1 MSNGKVTADVSGNVH
16 VDGVLDVSGGIK
28 VNYPIFFVRPDG
40 VLLINGQTID
50 QKFAISVVTSQDISG
65 TLRVALLSSLNG
77 GIDVS
82 GGKFTVAAS
91 TGSTHIEGVLDV
103 SGRSVLNGGLDV
115 SGGYSNLNG
124 GIKVN
129 DPSFVVTPAGV
140 LLIDG
145 LTLDQK
151 YGSSVVTNQD
161 ISGTLRVAQLSSLN
175 GGIDVSSGKFTVAA
189 STGST
194 HIEGV
199 LDVSGLTR
207 LNAGLNMSNGK
218 VTVGTNGNVH
228 IDGVLDVSDLTRLN
242 SGLDISNGKVVAD
255 VSGNVHVGGVLDV
268 SGQTRLNGDVY
279 IANKSLDISNS
290 TVNIRNLNGI
300 SVFTYNNAADEINI
314 ESLTGTNLTFPTS
327 NSNSQLKITGS
338 GVLINGAKLGGTTTC
353 DDGYLKLSN
362 NTISSQTLW
371 NNGGLLQVGTYANP
385 SGTPTQDNLL
395 ASINGD
401 AVVTGDLVVKGTL
414 TSGGTVVSAPV
425 WADISSAINTELG
438 TIGIL
443 DISESIGA
451 TSGEGLPTTAPSNT
465 ASGTVNGFAGRYLT
479 SSATSTEVITTL
491 NAVIAT
497 QNRIINALRFN
508 KLNGLP

>member
-1 MSNGKVTADVSGNVH
+1 MSNGKVTVDTNGNVHVEGILDVSGLMRPNAGLNMSNGKVTADVSGNVH
-16 VDGVLDVSGGIK
+16 VEGVLDVSGGIK

-50 QKFAISVVTSQDISG
+50 QKITTSVITNQDISG

-82 GGKFTVAAS
+82 SGKFTVAAS
-91 TGSTHIEGVLDV
+91 TGSTHIGGVLDV

-129 DPSFVVTPAGV
+129 NPSFVVTPAGV

-151 YGSSVVTNQD
+151 YGTSVVTNQD

-218 VTVGTNGNVH
+218 VT
-228 IDGVLDVSDLTRLN
+228 
-242 SGLDISNGKVVAD
+242 AD
-255 VSGNVHVGGVLDV
+255 VSGNVHIDGVLDV

-279 IANKSLDISNS
+279 ISNKSTSGGLLDISNLN
-290 TVNIRNLNGI
+290 VNIRNSVGN
-300 SVFTYNNAADEINI
+300 SVFTYNNDNQFITVET
-314 ESLTGTNLTFPTS
+314 LTGTNLTFPKS
-327 NSNSQLKITGS
+327 GLSQLSITDDGVSIKKPELTGETTCTGSMRFTSTTPTAGGILRVGAYSGSDTTLIASITGKT
-338 GVLINGAKLGGTTTC
+338 LIAGNLEVIGTVT
-353 DDGYLKLSN
+353 
-362 NTISSQTLW
+362 SQ
-371 NNGGLLQVGTYANP
+371 
-385 SGTPTQDNLL
+385 
-395 ASINGD
+395 
-401 AVVTGDLVVKGTL
+401 
-414 TSGGTVVSAPV
+414 GTVVSAPV

-443 DISESIGA
+443 DVSGYIGA
-451 TSGEGLPTTAPSNT
+451 TST
-465 ASGTVNGFAGRYLT
+465 ASDTVNGFEGRYLT